1 MSGPRRRGVVA
12 CVALCALL
20 VAAGP
25 APAEAAPFRACGS
38 ISNPYAGSRYEGTDI
53 RRVRALN
60 VSCRTARRVARR
72 AHAKALGIPP
82 PASGIRSFRWRRW
95 RVTGNLRGDVD
106 RYAARRSGRRRV
118 RWIF

>member
-1 MSGPRRRGVVA
+1 MSRPGKRDAGVCAAV
-12 CVALCALL
+12 CALL
-20 VAAGP
+20 VTAAA
-25 APAEAAPFRACGS
+25 APADAATFRACGS
-38 ISNPYAGSRYEGTDI
+38 ISNPYAGSRYEGADI

-60 VSCRTARRVARR
+60 VSCPTARRVARR

-106 RYAARRSGRRRV
+106 RYLARRSGRRRV